1 MCKRGEIYYIESYY
15 TTGSE
20 QRAGRPAI
28 IVSNEKN
35 NANSATVEVVYLTTQ
50 PKHDLPT
57 HVTVRGTGKDSI
69 ALCEQITSISTDRLG
84 EYCGECSKQELAA
97 LETAM
102 MISLDLSVSVGQT
115 KEVEVI
121 KEVEKEVPVSDGEEV
136 KELQRKLAVAEG
148 QTDIMRKMYNEL
160 LKKVMK

>member
-1 MCKRGEIYYIESYY
+1 MCKRGEIYYIESHY

-28 IVSNEKN
+28 VVSNEKN
-35 NANSATVEVVYLTTQ
+35 NANSSTVEVIYLTTQ

-57 HVTVRGTGKDSI
+57 HVTVRGTGKESI
-69 ALCEQITSISTDRLG
+69 ALCEQITSISTERLG
-84 EYCGECSKQELAA
+84 QYCGECNKQEMAA

-102 MISLDLSVSVGQT
+102 LISLDISMSDGQA
-115 KEVEVI
+115 KEVEVVKEVI
-121 KEVEKEVPVSDGEEV
+121 KEVPAADSEEV

-148 QTDIMRKMYNEL
+148 QTDMMRKMYNEL

>member
-1 MCKRGEIYYIESYY
+1 MCKRGEIYYVGSYY

-115 KEVEVI
+115 KEVEVV
-121 KEVEKEVPVSDGEEV
+121 KEVVKEVPVSDGEEV

>member
-121 KEVEKEVPVSDGEEV
+121 KEVVKEVPVSDGEEV

>member
-1 MCKRGEIYYIESYY
+1 MCKRGEIYYVEPYY

-69 ALCEQITSISTDRLG
+69 ALCEQITSISLDRLG

-102 MISLDLSVSVGQT
+102 MISLDLSISGVQT
-115 KEVEVI
+115 KEVEVV
-121 KEVEKEVPVSDGEEV
+121 KEVVKEVPAADSKEV
-136 KELQRKLAVAEG
+136 ADLQKRLATAEA
-148 QTDIMRKMYNEL
+148 QMDIMRKMYNDL
-160 LKKVMK
+160 LTRVMK

>member
-1 MCKRGEIYYIESYY
+1 MCKRGEIYYVKSHY

-57 HVTVRGTGKDSI
+57 HVTVRGTGRDSI

-84 EYCGECSKQELAA
+84 EYCGECSNQELAA

-102 MISLDLSVSVGQT
+102 MISLDLSVGGVQT
-115 KEVEVI
+115 KEVEVV
-121 KEVEKEVPVSDGEEV
+121 KEVVKEVPVADSEEV
-136 KELQRKLAVAEG
+136 KELQHKLAVAEG